1 MAEGAAAASVG
12 PPGRLVVVTGAA
24 RGIGVGICRQVLL
37 QDAESEV
44 VVAARDLSR
53 AEAVAGELGARAHA
67 IQCDVSSTS
76 SCGQA
81 AEAIAS
87 LRRGRALSLVNNAG
101 VAYDLPWF
109 PTPWPA
115 NAARDTVEVNLLG
128 ARRMTQSLLP
138 HLLDPRSPGR
148 VVLVSSGAGPLN
160 MKRMAEPRRQ
170 ELLAESLEWDS
181 VEALAEEFVREYEA
195 AAQAHEAGGPS
206 LPFLSA
212 SGLWLQSYGFSKACL
227 NAYCRILAREHPS
240 LLCCACSPGFVE
252 TDMVR
257 TYAGES
263 ALRSIDE
270 GGDVPAWLACGD
282 VAETGCYFGSDRS
295 RGAWVAE

>member
-212 SGLWLQSYGFSKACL
+212 SGLWLQSYGFSKATHWPAPPTPWRIVATAATSWPIVRRGCS
-227 NAYCRILAREHPS
+227 NARPGVADGSSSPRHLAMT
-240 LLCCACSPGFVE
+240 SPAICGAVAS
-252 TDMVR
+252 R
-257 TYAGES
+257 T
-263 ALRSIDE
+263 
-270 GGDVPAWLACGD
+270 
-282 VAETGCYFGSDRS
+282 
-295 RGAWVAE
+295 